1 MFAEAS
7 DAVAF
12 AGALQSTLIGQ
23 PWPGGADVKLRMAV
37 HTGDAR
43 RRDEGRY
50 MGETLN
56 RCARLRALAHP
67 GQVLLSAT
75 TAGLVADRLSGG
87 WFLRDLGLHKLR
99 DLSRPERISQLCGP
113 GLPFDFPPLLSLDR
127 MPNNL
132 PVQLTNFIGRIGE
145 VTEASLLLS
154 DRRLLTLVGGGGSG
168 KTRLALQLAGELI
181 DECPDG
187 IWFADLAPITDPG
200 LVAATVAR
208 AAGIAEFPGS
218 LSLTPSSAIWR
229 RRRRS
234 SSSTTA
240 SISST
245 GASS

>member
-168 KTRLALQLAGELI
+168 KTRLALQLGSPTWRRSPTRDSSL
-181 DECPDG
+181 P
-187 IWFADLAPITDPG
+187 PSPG
-200 LVAATVAR
+200 PP
-208 AAGIAEFPGS
+208 GSPKFPGS